1 MTDYRERGQAPRRVS
16 WGLIGGTK
24 VETEAGWRRVEDL
37 RPGTLVHTFD
47 GGLRP
52 VRAIYQTE
60 YGAGLA
66 EAYPEGLIL
75 VPAGALG
82 NNEAFYLLP
91 DQHVM
96 VRGTAVEGVTG
107 ESGVL
112 VAGRHTI
119 GYGGIGLVMPVDEI
133 NIYSLSFDEEEICYV
148 NQAVLMHCPRPKKV
162 AEGVSDSFSVAGPE
176 TANYL
181 MSCRFFETA
190 AEATTE
196 EPTTSEPA

>member
-1 MTDYRERGQAPRRVS
+1 MTDYRERGQASRRVS

-52 VRAIYQTE
+52 VRAVYRTE

-66 EAYPEGLIL
+66 DAYPEGLIL
-75 VPAGALG
+75 VPAEALA

-107 ESGVL
+107 ETGVL
-112 VAGRHTI
+112 IAGRHMV
-119 GYGGIGLVMPVDEI
+119 GYGGITSVMPVDEVDV
-133 NIYSLSFDEEEICYV
+133 YSLSFDEEEVCFV
-148 NQAVLMHCPRPKKV
+148 NRAVLMHCQR
-162 AEGVSDSFSVAGPE
+162 AHRMEDGLSDAFSIAGPE
-176 TANYL
+176 TATYL
-181 MSCRFFETA
+181 MSCRFFETEKSASADA
-190 AEATTE
+190 ATAPEIA
-196 EPTTSEPA
+196 